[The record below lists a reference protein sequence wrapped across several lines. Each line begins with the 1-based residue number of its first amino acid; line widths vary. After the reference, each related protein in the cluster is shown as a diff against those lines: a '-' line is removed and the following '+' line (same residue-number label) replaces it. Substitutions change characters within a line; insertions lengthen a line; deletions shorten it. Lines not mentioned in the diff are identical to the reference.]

1 MIKYSEYHIKYLG
14 IVLGISGYSIFVL
27 LDSLIKK
34 YLIFIY
40 PVFQINLLI
49 SMFTLI
55 PVVTVLFFF
64 KSWKLVLNN
73 KVHYHILRGVLG
85 TLCGALII
93 NSFKNHSLNEIYPIL
108 FSTPLILTIFSYV
121 FLKERVGLKRS
132 IAVLIG
138 FVGVLIVCRPGTL
151 HFTWSLFGLFI
162 SAIILATNITIIR
175 SFANTQSA
183 IVFTFWGSISGIIFA
198 GILTI
203 KNYSSIRDG
212 DLIIFVFCGIICGIA
227 AMCLSAASKI
237 LESSTFA
244 LIQYI

>member
-1 MIKYSEYHIKYLG
+1 M
-14 IVLGISGYSIFVL
+14 
-27 LDSLIKK
+27 
-34 YLIFIY
+34 
-40 PVFQINLLI
+40 
-49 SMFTLI
+49 
-55 PVVTVLFFF
+55 
-64 KSWKLVLNN
+64 
-73 KVHYHILRGVLG
+73 
-85 TLCGALII
+85 II

-203 KNYSSIRDG
+203 KNYSPIRDG

-244 LIQYI
+244 PIQYIQLFVGFIFGYIFFKDLPDIYEIAGSLVIILSGLFIIYREYMLGIKSISKDYLN